1 MIKQLCSYMF
11 GGHKECE
18 EKLHNSSLTLLNQ
31 IQELKSINNYQTM
44 ELEQNIKELQA
55 ELIHERWT
63 TCKGDHSLIYKD
75 LGQSLHIRDLEQKI
89 KHLEEDIEELEQKQI
104 KCEWKEGIP
113 HNCYWCDGI
122 YPCEEDFICCNHGAD
137 DVSCRGR
144 QYRKGLMKK
153 IADLEREMESNQQLY
168 DEEYKKNIRLHERL
182 DSLQTDNDS
191 LKQQL
196 ECSQREVSTLSGVLN
211 SEPIMEA
218 LGVKDDNNA

>member
-55 ELIHERWT
+55 ELIHEKWT

-75 LGQSLHIRDLEQKI
+75 LGQSLHIRDLEQ
-89 KHLEEDIEELEQKQI
+89 
-104 KCEWKEGIP
+104 
-113 HNCYWCDGI
+113 
-122 YPCEEDFICCNHGAD
+122 
-137 DVSCRGR
+137 
-144 QYRKGLMKK
+144 K

-182 DSLQTDNDS
+182 DSVQTDNDS

-218 LGVKDDNNA
+218 LGKKDE